1 MFKPKDQCHKMNFEQ
16 EDQFLFGESIS
27 EHQFQ
32 LKFYVLCYA
41 TTTFATQALTTYT
54 H

>member
-27 EHQFQ
+27 MQEK
-32 LKFYVLCYA
+32 LNLS
-41 TTTFATQALTTYT
+41 
-54 H
+54 